1 MGEGEELQEVPFDMS
16 KETLKSIRIWIDKI
30 TELSVG
36 VIGGQKIDI
45 NNIITLKYDMV
56 RQLIVLSAPLLD
68 SDLEEIEEF
77 FSKIVIKIGT
87 THVNS
92 IWKRNVPVYSKEID
106 YKLDECVIGIEESL
120 KRYFKPVFNKGENI
134 NG

>member
-120 KRYFKPVFNKGENI
+120 KRYFKPVFNKGEKY
-134 NG
+134 

>member
-56 RQLIVLSAPLLD
+56 RQLIVLFAPLLD

-120 KRYFKPVFNKGENI
+120 KRYFKPVFNKGEKY
-134 NG
+134 